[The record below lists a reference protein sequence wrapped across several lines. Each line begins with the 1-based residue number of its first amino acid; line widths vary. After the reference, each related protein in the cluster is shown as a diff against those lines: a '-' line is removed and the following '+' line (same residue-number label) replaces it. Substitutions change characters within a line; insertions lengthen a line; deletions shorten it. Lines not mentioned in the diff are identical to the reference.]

1 MKDILNRLDTIEE
14 TVLRILSRYATIPQG
29 TYNETQ
35 LYRDLN
41 LGGDDINDLFKE
53 IEKEFDITISDFA
66 HREYFPEERSY
77 FALPLHWLGVRTSL
91 HHSKY
96 KLFSIDDLIRI
107 VREKIS
113 IKK

>member
-1 MKDILNRLDTIEE
+1 MKDIFDQLDPIEPAI
-14 TVLRILSRYATIPQG
+14 LKILSKYATIPQG
-29 TYNETQ
+29 AYNEIQ

-53 IEKEFDITISDFA
+53 IEKEFDVTMSGFA
-66 HREYFPEERSY
+66 HREYFPEERFY

-96 KLFSIDDLIRI
+96 KLFSIDDLVKI
-107 VREKIS
+107 VRGKIS
-113 IKK
+113 VKK